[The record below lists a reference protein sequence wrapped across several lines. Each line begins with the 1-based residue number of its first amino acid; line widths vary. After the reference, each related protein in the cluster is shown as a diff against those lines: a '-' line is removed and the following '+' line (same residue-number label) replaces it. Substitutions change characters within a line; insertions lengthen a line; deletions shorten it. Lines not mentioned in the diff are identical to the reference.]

1 MSVTTQAVNNVL
13 STSKAHLMGIY
24 EVGEYLQVKKAAVYS
39 LIKRNELPKPIKF
52 GVRVSRWLESE
63 VTAIVNARIAGK
75 SSTEIKALV
84 IQLEAKRLNACEV
97 NA

>member
-1 MSVTTQAVNNVL
+1 MNQQINTSQSKSPTTPRLMRINAVTERTA
-13 STSKAHLMGIY
+13 T
-24 EVGEYLQVKKAAVYS
+24 
-39 LIKRNELPKPIKF
+39 PKPSLYASIGRGEFTRPIKI
-52 GVRVSRWLESE
+52 GERSSAWLESE

-84 IQLEAKRLNACEV
+84 VQLEAKRLNACEV

>member
-1 MSVTTQAVNNVL
+1 MHHQTPQPTTPRLMRINAVTERTATPKSTLYASVARGQFT
-13 STSKAHLMGIY
+13 
-24 EVGEYLQVKKAAVYS
+24 
-39 LIKRNELPKPIKF
+39 RPIKL
-52 GVRVSRWLESE
+52 GERSSAWLESE

-84 IQLEAKRLNACEV
+84 VQLEAKRLNACEV

>member
-1 MSVTTQAVNNVL
+1 MSVTTQVVNNVL
-13 STSKAHLMGIY
+13 STSKAHLLGIK
-24 EVGEYLQVKKAAVYS
+24 EVGERLHVKNAAVYS
-39 LIKRNELPKPIKF
+39 AIKRNELTKPIKF
-52 GVRVSRWLESE
+52 GLRVSRWLESE

-84 IQLEAKRLNACEV
+84 IQLEAQRLNACEV